1 LVEPKMKRDAN
12 IHPEWPTD
20 STDKTPAG
28 TADSAK
34 SPCLTGLRRWR

>member
-1 LVEPKMKRDAN
+1 MKRDAN

-34 SPCLTGLRRWR
+34 SPCFDRFASLAIAG